1 MQELKD
7 RLKIARKNRNL
18 TQFDIVNHIDGL
30 TQSAYSQ
37 LESGKVKSSSK
48 ILEIAQLLKVDPHW
62 LTTGQGEMAN
72 IDLPSIKNTVSIHTD
87 DVVASTATTSKPNTT
102 PNSNHHLIAQAAAI
116 TGLDE
121 KQTIEQAL
129 QFFIAMN
136 AQKDLRQLRGKLHW
150 RSNLT

>member
-48 ILEIAQLLKVDPHW
+48 IFEIAQLLKVDPLW
-62 LTTGQGEMAN
+62 LTTGQGEMA
-72 IDLPSIKNTVSIHTD
+72 DMELSSPKLAGVNTN
-87 DVVASTATTSKPNTT
+87 DVVARAVDMPKVDLMSSVNRD
-102 PNSNHHLIAQAAAI
+102 LMAQAVAI
-116 TGLDE
+116 TGRDE
-121 KQTIEQAL
+121 QQTIEQAL
-129 QFFIAMN
+129 KFFIAMN
-136 AQKDLRQLRGKLHW
+136 AQKDLRNLRGKLHW
-150 RSNLT
+150 HGDLT